1 MNHKSKTAKVL
12 KDSFRK
18 DIKQTGYTSWNI
30 HIDRDKKQNKETER
44 RSEIQTLIKKM
55 VENKEGFDEI
65 LEKLKQN
72 EEYRKYEDYFE
83 TWIMNKIIKENNE
96 VDRIL
101 KRIATQKNI
110 TPVEIEE
117 EVSKVDIELYKAY
130 GKQINNRI
138 EEMFEIRRKELERI
152 ELERIEKEDKGQAK

>member
-18 DIKQTGYTSWNI
+18 DIKQTSYTSWNI
-30 HIDRDKKQNKETER
+30 HIYRDKKQNKETER
-44 RSEIQTLIKKM
+44 RSEIQTLIKKL

-101 KRIATQKNI
+101 KKIATQKNI

-117 EVSKVDIELYKAY
+117 EISKVDIELYKAY

-152 ELERIEKEDKGQAK
+152 EKEDKGQAK

>member
-18 DIKQTGYTSWNI
+18 DIKQTCYTSWNI
-30 HIDRDKKQNKETER
+30 HIYRDKKQNKETER
-44 RSEIQTLIKKM
+44 RSEIQTLIKKL

-101 KRIATQKNI
+101 KKIATQKNI
-110 TPVEIEE
+110 TQVEIEE
-117 EVSKVDIELYKAY
+117 EISKVDIELYKAY

-152 ELERIEKEDKGQAK
+152 EKEDKGQAK

>member
-44 RSEIQTLIKKM
+44 RSEIQTLIKKL

-101 KRIATQKNI
+101 KKIATQKI
-110 TPVEIEE
+110 LHQL
-117 EVSKVDIELYKAY
+117 K
-130 GKQINNRI
+130 
-138 EEMFEIRRKELERI
+138 
-152 ELERIEKEDKGQAK
+152 